1 MLILIPWHEHDFSI
15 PFYGY
20 LMCSGV
26 TCAEVVTTDG
36 RRLTDEQRDEVTDQ
50 MVAKYPSQP

>member
-1 MLILIPWHEHDFSI
+1 MLIPWHEHNFSV
-15 PFYGY
+15 PFYGH

-36 RRLTDEQRDEVTDQ
+36 RKLTDEQRDEVTAQ
-50 MVAKYPSQP
+50 MVAKYRPQP

>member
-1 MLILIPWHEHDFSI
+1 MLIPWHEHDFSI